1 MPEFLCRLGAP
12 GGDIVQKVFAAENE
26 AALKENLSSEGYHI
40 FRVERRQ
47 PFREA
52 LGGLFHPRRAKMPQ
66 KDFILFNQE
75 FAALVRAGLPILQG
89 LEILLERMKEG
100 VMKQTLE
107 KVTREVREGKTLSE
121 AFENCGDLFPPIY
134 YASLRAGE
142 QSGNIQEV
150 LVRFIRYSQLTFEMR
165 RRIFTML
172 LYPSVL
178 VVVAMGLISLFIF
191 YVLPRFMT
199 IYEGSDQELPALTRA
214 VMAVASFG
222 IDHGGILLI
231 GTVGLIVFYQGYR
244 RTPRGRLQV
253 DRWQLNIPGIGPI
266 LSKFN
271 ATQYTRTLG
280 TLLAGGIP
288 AVQALETAGR
298 SLNNSYFVSRQE
310 GIVER
315 VREGSTMHAA
325 MEDTGLFEHIVI
337 EMVKVGESTGAL
349 VDMLQ
354 NLSDF
359 YDRDIDASLSRIIV
373 MLPPVI
379 LMTIA
384 FVVGTIL
391 VSVYMA
397 IFESFSAI

>member
-1 MPEFLCRLGAP
+1 MPEFVCRLGAP
-12 GGDIVQKVFAAENE
+12 GGDIVQKVYAAENE
-26 AALKENLSSEGYHI
+26 TALKKNLSSEGYYI
-40 FRVERRQ
+40 FRVERRH

-52 LGGLFHPRRAKMPQ
+52 LGSLFGPRRAKVPQ

-89 LEILLERMKEG
+89 LEILLERMKVG

-107 KVTREVREGKTLSE
+107 KVTREVRGGKTLSE
-121 AFENCGDLFPPIY
+121 AFESCGDLFPPIY

-150 LVRFIRYSQLTFEMR
+150 LTRFIRYSQLTFETR
-165 RRIFTML
+165 RRILTML

-178 VVVAMGLISLFIF
+178 VVVATGLIALFIF
-191 YVLPRFMT
+191 YVLPRFML
-199 IYEGSDQELPALTRA
+199 IYEGSDQELPKLTQA
-214 VMAVASFG
+214 VTAVANFG
-222 IDHGGILLI
+222 INNAGILLF
-231 GTVGLIVFYQGYR
+231 GAVGLFVFYQGYR
-244 RTPRGRLQV
+244 RTPRGKLQI
-253 DRWQLNIPGIGPI
+253 DRWQLRIPGVGPI

-271 ATQYTRTLG
+271 TTQYTRTLG

-288 AVQALETAGR
+288 AVQALEIAGQ
-298 SLNNSYFVSRQE
+298 SLNNTYFVSRQE

-315 VREGSTMHAA
+315 VREGSTIHAA
-325 MEDTGLFEHIVI
+325 MEDSGLFEHIVI
-337 EMVKVGESTGAL
+337 EMVKVGEATGAV

-359 YDRDIDASLSRIIV
+359 YDRDIDSSLSRIIA
-373 MLPPVI
+373 MLPPII
-379 LMTIA
+379 LLAIA
-384 FVVGTIL
+384 LVVGTIL

-397 IFESFSAI
+397 IFEATRTI